1 MVSVSLLFKFFF
13 FCQTN
18 ILDTFTLCAM
28 ERKCEVDYFCLIFLH
43 DSIKTR
49 ESNPFFFQSFISLGR
64 FWMLYGGNLSEYAQN
79 VQRGAFAQNSAGFP
93 EV

>member
-1 MVSVSLLFKFFF
+1 MVSVSVLFFFLLLHF

-28 ERKCEVDYFCLIFLH
+28 ERKREVDYFCLIFLH

-49 ESNPFFFQSFISLGR
+49 E
-64 FWMLYGGNLSEYAQN
+64 
-79 VQRGAFAQNSAGFP
+79 
-93 EV
+93 